1 MLRCFWALLALLH
14 AHYPT
19 RALGAFLI
27 APRYSNYTS
36 IAIYSS
42 EETGLASA
50 LACNAAKRS
59 WLSSRET
66 ATTVPSVLSLT
77 TFTTSHAAVSMEIN
91 RYTTTRTFLTNS
103 TAYTLCDGYTRLD
116 GSTTTSTW
124 LKTTFHTSLD
134 HFLTTHTFATAP
146 RATADPPP
154 SCIIASSNCS
164 VLASRWS
171 SSHSQWAFAYSS
183 YTSANTAV
191 GYTGTPPPSVAWHS
205 PLCAKLSAPK
215 TGAAVADDAVCF
227 VPQASVELLYW
238 PVSTASSRHCNGSV
252 STMTM
257 GPTIAGR
264 PNTFRTLNSTL
275 TSPTVY
281 ILVNGR
287 WGYTSA
293 GTTFANQTSMLLPLS
308 STAVSSYC
316 GNYNSTYVSPTPVNY
331 ANFVH
336 PVPARAYRCQPKCFS
351 ASASTFLTTDTASIG
366 EYNGSSLVS
375 LWYTT
380 LQTYATAS
388 TYPLKNL
395 CSTIWDDYAPAL
407 SVPAALLS
415 MHPVT
420 MLGGTGFCSFSVG
433 EANVFFDPP
442 RALTQATGAAG
453 PSTSVAVPAATT
465 ALAPTVSA
473 DPAGSV
479 VAPVAGSTAA
489 PGLASSPAVVGPGSR
504 SQTPPSIGGS
514 SSATRGSVASGIGS
528 PSSMAADPAF
538 ASADGGASA
547 SKISRNTASV
557 DMQTSDV
564 GATAVMQGPDAS
576 ATDVIS
582 GVPVPA
588 ESSPA
593 SASGAGVSPIS
604 SGGLAIIV
612 VPGAGST
619 EVPNSLMVPNSAHTL
634 PEHAGPSPASSSA
647 DVAGVIAS
655 ILGMA
660 TASSTPIA
668 VARTSA
674 AEDPGTPQQT
684 SGDVLAD
691 LPVVSLA
698 PPAPSSAASS
708 TASTISTPTTAEASP
723 SYDVPAL
730 SSPSTNPPAA
740 LVWTVSG
747 GAKSNTPA
755 MVSGTSVPG
764 SAASP
769 TELASS
775 VSSLAA
781 GIASVLLPD
790 PTLASPAF
798 VTDTPTHSA
807 PAGSPSSGA
816 PASIPASSGGGATV
830 IASDPAESAA
840 LKPAV
845 DSATGAPAPATRT
858 DPAASSP
865 TRASGSTSTLPLDVD
880 GSRTGW
886 EGDGDPAPTA
896 SRSDAGQAWS
906 RSLGVLV
913 WVLLLTGYRH
923 GLRQRRRRYEAAVRW
938 TRTHDS
944 PCPAMASTPQI
955 GSTHETFCTEWMAP
969 ASTCTLYS
977 LAEVQVPDGRRQ
989 NSPRTTQR
997 QDIRRTINHGS

>member
-1 MLRCFWALLALLH
+1 MICGEGGGGEHGAGFRNILPSRRRGRRAVGFAELLTSMAATEPQDQEWEASGGKTL
-14 AHYPT
+14 ARPT
-19 RALGAFLI
+19 FRSPEGTL
-27 APRYSNYTS
+27 SNDTS
-36 IAIYSS
+36 TTTYLA
-42 EETGLASA
+42 EDTDLASA
-50 LACNAAKRS
+50 LACNAARWS
-59 WLSSRET
+59 WLPSSET
-66 ATTVPSVLSLT
+66 ATTVPSVLSLA
-77 TFTTSHAAVSMEIN
+77 TFTTSHAAVSTEIN
-91 RYTTTRTFLTNS
+91 RYTTTQTFLTNS
-103 TAYTLCDGYTRLD
+103 TAYTLCDGYPRLD
-116 GSTTTSTW
+116 GSTTTSIC
-124 LKTTFHTSLD
+124 LKMTFHTSLD
-134 HFLTTHTFATAP
+134 RFLTTQTFATAP
-146 RATADPPP
+146 RATADPAP
-154 SCIIASSNCS
+154 SCTITSSNCS

-171 SSHSQWAFAYSS
+171 SSHSQWASAYSS

-191 GYTGTPPPSVAWHS
+191 DYTGTPPPSVAWHS
-205 PLCAKLSAPK
+205 PLCGKLSAPK

-331 ANFVH
+331 ADFVH

-351 ASASTFLTTDTASIG
+351 ASASTFLTTDMASIG

-453 PSTSVAVPAATT
+453 PSSPVAVPAATT

-479 VAPVAGSTAA
+479 AAPMAGSTAA
-489 PGLASSPAVVGPGSR
+489 SGLDSSLALVGPGSR
-504 SQTPPSIGGS
+504 SQTSPSIGGS

-528 PSSMAADPAF
+528 PSSMAADPAL

-557 DMQTSDV
+557 DVQTSDV
-564 GATAVMQGPDAS
+564 GATVVMQGSDAS

-582 GVPVPA
+582 GVPVLVG
-588 ESSPA
+588 SLPA
-593 SASGAGVSPIS
+593 STSGTGASQIS
-604 SGGLAIIV
+604 SGGPTITAA
-612 VPGAGST
+612 PEPGST
-619 EVPNSLMVPNSAHTL
+619 EVPSSLMVPNSAHTL

-660 TASSTPIA
+660 TAPSTQTA
-668 VARTSA
+668 VVRTST

-684 SGDVLAD
+684 SAEVLAD
-691 LPVVSLA
+691 LPIVSLA
-698 PPAPSSAASS
+698 PPAPSSAAST

-747 GAKSNTPA
+747 GAKSTPPA

-764 SAASP
+764 PAASAPP
-769 TELASS
+769 TKPASS
-775 VSSLAA
+775 SLNLAA
-781 GIASVLLPD
+781 GPASALPPD
-790 PTLASPAF
+790 PAVASPAGGGSTS
-798 VTDTPTHSA
+798 VITVTPTHSG
-807 PAGSPSSGA
+807 PPGSPSSGRL
-816 PASIPASSGGGATV
+816 ASIPVSSGGTATV
-830 IASDPAESAA
+830 PAINPAESAA
-840 LKPAV
+840 SKPAV
-845 DSATGAPAPATRT
+845 DGAAGAPAPATRT
-858 DPAASSP
+858 DPTASSP
-865 TRASGSTSTLPLDVD
+865 IPTSTLPPDVD

-886 EGDGDPAPTA
+886 EGDADPAPTA
-896 SRSDAGQAWS
+896 SRSEAGGRAWPCS
-906 RSLGVLV
+906 RGVLV
-913 WVLLLTGYRH
+913 WFLLLTGLCR
-923 GLRQRRRRYEAAVRW
+923 
-938 TRTHDS
+938 
-944 PCPAMASTPQI
+944 AS
-955 GSTHETFCTEWMAP
+955 
-969 ASTCTLYS
+969 
-977 LAEVQVPDGRRQ
+977 V
-989 NSPRTTQR
+989 
-997 QDIRRTINHGS
+997 